1 MIKQYKLYLG
11 LLTVFSLLVYGSLK
25 YIDFLKSQTDNLKDS
40 SYKTEATHMQQK
52 VSSMIYE
59 KQKAT
64 VALALSISKNPY
76 LAEDVIKNNITA
88 KYYEDLIDEL
98 RENTLYKNIW
108 VQILD
113 ARGVSLYRSWTEQK
127 GDNLIYLRKD
137 LAELVREKKVISSIS
152 VGKFDLSI
160 KAMVPLFWDEKFIG
174 IIELISHF
182 NSISSRLAESDIDS
196 VVVLKKEFRK
206 SLQFPFTGMF
216 IGDYYVAN
224 FDAPKILRDYLEK
237 YGVENYFNDSYKV
250 ENNFIISSY
259 PLKGQDSQVLGYYIM
274 FKKTD
279 KIAKLDLDFLKF
291 KWLAF
296 SVITLM
302 LVMIAVSSILFFA
315 NRKQKVYYKNIINTA
330 SNIVVLND
338 GKKIL
343 DVNRAFFRYFDKYN
357 TIEEFKEQ
365 HQCICDFFV
374 AENGYIDKVVEGK
387 NWVDYLLENKNKN
400 SKVKIRFFEKEYYFS
415 ISASMISVE
424 KNHYSVVLSDMTQE
438 ENYKKELEILS
449 ITDALTGIGNRRYFH
464 QKIQEEMKRSLRYN
478 NVLSLVMFDIDYFKQ
493 VNDKYG
499 HDTGD
504 RVLIE
509 YTKMIAGTLRETD
522 IFCRIGGEEFVI
534 ILPHANKESAQK
546 IAEQLRIDVETSK
559 IILPL
564 TMSFGVIEYEKGEEL
579 EFVFKRADEALYA
592 AKNGG
597 RNRVVVG

>member
-127 GDNLIYLRKD
+127 GDNLIHLRKD

-182 NSISSRLAESDIDS
+182 NSISSQLAESDIDS

-302 LVMIAVSSILFFA
+302 LVMIVVSLILFFA
-315 NRKQKVYYKNIINTA
+315 NRKQKIYYKNIINTA

-415 ISASMISVE
+415 ISASMNSVE